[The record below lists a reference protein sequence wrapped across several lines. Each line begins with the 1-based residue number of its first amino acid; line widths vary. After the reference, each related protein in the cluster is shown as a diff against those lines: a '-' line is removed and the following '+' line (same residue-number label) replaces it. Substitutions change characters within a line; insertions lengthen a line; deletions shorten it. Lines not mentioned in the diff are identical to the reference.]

1 MYRFAFRP
9 LWLLS
14 HLFSI
19 FLVVLFVNLGFWQL
33 RRLDEKEQRR
43 DTITA
48 RREESA
54 VALPQLL
61 AETKPADI
69 ETLRYRRA
77 TVEGTY
83 VRGADIQIDNRS
95 KDGLPGAWIVTPMRL
110 DDGSIV
116 AVSRGFQGF
125 DSGRIDPPPP
135 PSGTVE
141 VVGTIMPWDTRNC
154 GIRRDDAGT
163 PAGAACLRRDAVE
176 GALGSSVAPVVLQ
189 RVSSTPPDADE
200 IFPVPPPEIG
210 LGPHKS
216 YAVQW
221 FIFATIG
228 VIGYPIILRRVAQDK
243 AREASGA
250 PDEGSARSSDDTAEQ
265 ADGPGDDTDD
275 EPTDEPAPSAT

>member
-9 LWLLS
+9 IWLLS

-33 RRLDEKEQRR
+33 RRLDEKVQRR

-48 RREESA
+48 RAAEPA
-54 VALPQLL
+54 VPLEQLL
-61 AETKPADI
+61 AKTDPADV
-69 ETLRYRRA
+69 EGLRYRSA

-83 VRGADIQIDNRS
+83 VTGADVMIDNRS
-95 KDGLPGAWIVTPMRL
+95 KDGLPGAWIVTPLRL
-110 DDGSIV
+110 ADGTVV

-125 DSGRIDPPPP
+125 DSGRIDPPPA

-141 VVGTIMPWDTRNC
+141 VVGTILPWDGRHC
-154 GIRRDDAGT
+154 GIRRDDSGT

-176 GALGSSVAPVVLQ
+176 GALGSSVDPVALQ
-189 RVSSTPPDADE
+189 RISSTPPDADV
-200 IFPVPPPEIG
+200 IYPVPLPEIG

-228 VIGYPIILRRVAQDK
+228 VIGYPLILRRVARDK
-243 AREASGA
+243 AREAS
-250 PDEGSARSSDDTAEQ
+250 DD
-265 ADGPGDDTDD
+265 
-275 EPTDEPAPSAT
+275 PTDEPHDGPAGEASDAPAPSVS